1 MENEKMNNTE
11 VEVETN
17 TNEEVTEET
26 PSNEIKSG
34 HMSLSTIGVWG
45 FYGAAL
51 GVRRS
56 FRSTEKCD
64 SKIGVKSCVPKEGTA
79 TFYTEERLGEN
90 DLKLM
95 KKLVLRGTDEAKFAR
110 AIHVQVNIK
119 APLSWW
125 KQFDTY
131 KVGTV
136 RLSDSTM
143 HNILKD
149 QITTESFAASSIIDH
164 PMKLSLAGAATSR
177 TIFMFT
183 IQTLEMLRINWW
195 RIKNTIID
203 KEYLDTYGQE
213 AFDEAVKKRK
223 EGMDTCWRQIID
235 MLPDSYLMEST
246 IDLNYQ
252 VLRNICSAR
261 DGHKLGKDGWDEF
274 IEWAKTLPY
283 AEDLIFNGYKYLV
296 ESSDPIKIQDPE
308 YISSVIKP
316 LNIDDEGESEET
328 TDKEVCKNCTFA
340 EPLEETLDKVLY
352 FCSFRGCA
360 STPDATCHGFKNAA
374 KTFETY
380 NSEELGAAEAEKVV
394 EEAIIY
400 ADNEVY
406 LKENVPEETESD
418 GKNEDFHAVEVENGP
433 IFTEAD
439 ADIRENS

>member
-1 MENEKMNNTE
+1 MKNEKINNTE
-11 VEVETN
+11 VEAESEAN
-17 TNEEVTEET
+17 TKEEVVEET
-26 PSNEIKSG
+26 PANEIKAG

-56 FRSTEKCD
+56 FRSIEKCD
-64 SKIGVKSCVPKEGTA
+64 SVPACLSDTH
-79 TFYTEERLGEN
+79 EEKLGEN

-95 KKLVLRGTDEAKFAR
+95 KKLVLKGTDEAKFAR

-149 QITTESFAASSIIDH
+149 PITTESFAAGSIIDH
-164 PMKLSLAGAATSR
+164 PMRLALAGVATSR
-177 TIFMFT
+177 TIFMIT

-195 RIKNTIID
+195 RMKNTIID

-223 EGMDTCWRQIID
+223 EGMENCWRQIID

-252 VLRNICSAR
+252 VLRNICKAR
-261 DGHKLGKDGWDEF
+261 EGHKLGKDGWEDF
-274 IEWAKTLPY
+274 ITWAKTLPY
-283 AEDLIFNGYKYLV
+283 AEDLIFNQYPCEYTYLV
-296 ESSDPIKIQDPE
+296 GVDLAKSH
-308 YISSVIKP
+308 
-316 LNIDDEGESEET
+316 ESEDTSEENT
-328 TDKEVCKNCTFA
+328 EKTGGEEVCKNCAFA

-352 FCSFRGCA
+352 FCEFRGCA
-360 STPDATCHGFKNAA
+360 CSPDHTCNRFKLKND
-374 KTFETY
+374 
-380 NSEELGAAEAEKVV
+380 SEE
-394 EEAIIY
+394 
-400 ADNEVY
+400 N
-406 LKENVPEETESD
+406 
-418 GKNEDFHAVEVENGP
+418 KNE
-433 IFTEAD
+433 
-439 ADIRENS
+439 

>member
-1 MENEKMNNTE
+1 MDNEEAEKAFCKNCSFAEPLSETLEGVLYFCSFRGCTSTPDATCHGFKNKTKEEIMMENEKMNNTE
-11 VEVETN
+11 VEAETN
-17 TNEEVTEET
+17 TNEEVKDET
-26 PSNEIKSG
+26 PVNEIKCG

-56 FRSTEKCD
+56 FRNTEKCD
-64 SKIGVKSCVPKEGTA
+64 SVPDCLSDIH
-79 TFYTEERLGEN
+79 EEELGEE

-164 PMKLSLAGAATSR
+164 PMKLALAGAATSR

-195 RIKNTIID
+195 RMKNTIID

-252 VLRNICSAR
+252 VLRNICKAR
-261 DGHKLGKDGWDEF
+261 EGHKLGKDGWETF

-283 AEDLIFNGYKYLV
+283 AEDLI
-296 ESSDPIKIQDPE
+296 
-308 YISSVIKP
+308 
-316 LNIDDEGESEET
+316 LN
-328 TDKEVCKNCTFA
+328 
-340 EPLEETLDKVLY
+340 P
-352 FCSFRGCA
+352 
-360 STPDATCHGFKNAA
+360 FK
-374 KTFETY
+374 TY
-380 NSEELGAAEAEKVV
+380 CSEELEAAEAEKIK

-418 GKNEDFHAVEVENGP
+418 CKNEDFHAVDVENGP

-439 ADIRENS
+439 ADIRENG

>member
-1 MENEKMNNTE
+1 MDNEEAGKAFCKNCSFAEPLSETLEGVLYFCSFRGCACSPDHTCHAFKIKTKEEIMMENEKMNNTE
-11 VEVETN
+11 VEAEVN
-17 TNEEVTEET
+17 TNEEVKDET
-26 PSNEIKSG
+26 PVDEIKCG

-64 SKIGVKSCVPKEGTA
+64 SKFDAMSRVPKEGTA
-79 TFYTEERLGEN
+79 TFCTEERLGEE

-95 KKLVLRGTDEAKFAR
+95 KKLILRGTDEAKFAR

-131 KVGTV
+131 KIGTV

-195 RIKNTIID
+195 RMKNTIID

-252 VLRNICSAR
+252 VLRNICKAR
-261 DGHKLGKDGWDEF
+261 EGHKLRKDGWETF

-283 AEDLIFNGYKYLV
+283 AEDLIFGGYKYIV
-296 ESSDPIKIQDPE
+296 EASEPIKIQDPE

-316 LNIDDEGESEET
+316 
-328 TDKEVCKNCTFA
+328 
-340 EPLEETLDKVLY
+340 
-352 FCSFRGCA
+352 
-360 STPDATCHGFKNAA
+360 FK
-374 KTFETY
+374 TY
-380 NSEELGAAEAEKVV
+380 NSEELEASEAEKVS
-394 EEAIIY
+394 EEAIIH
-400 ADNEVY
+400 E
-406 LKENVPEETESD
+406 
-418 GKNEDFHAVEVENGP
+418 VEVENAP

-439 ADIRENS
+439 ADIRENG

>member
-1 MENEKMNNTE
+1 MENEKMNN
-11 VEVETN
+11 VEVEATDD
-17 TNEEVTEET
+17 TNEQEIPVEE
-26 PSNEIKSG
+26 PKCGEMKV
-34 HMSLSTIGVWG
+34 STIGVWG

-64 SKIGVKSCVPKEGTA
+64 STNWRYEGTEDR
-79 TFYTEERLGEN
+79 YILEQLGEE

-110 AIHVQVNIK
+110 AIHVQANIK

-149 QITTESFAASSIIDH
+149 PITVENFAAESIVDH
-164 PMKLSLAGAATSR
+164 PMRLALAGTATSR
-177 TIFMFT
+177 TIFMIT

-195 RIKNTIID
+195 RMKNTIID
-203 KEYLDTYGQE
+203 KEYLDTFGQE

-223 EGMDTCWRQIID
+223 DGMDTCWRQIID

-246 IDLNYQ
+246 VDLNYQ
-252 VLRNICSAR
+252 VLRNICGAR
-261 DGHKLGKDGWDEF
+261 QGHKLGKGGWDVF
-274 IEWAKTLPY
+274 LEWAKTLPY
-283 AEDLIFNGYKYLV
+283 AEDLIFNEYTYLV
-296 ESSDPIKIQDPE
+296 ESSNPIKIQDPE

-316 LNIDDEGESEET
+316 
-328 TDKEVCKNCTFA
+328 
-340 EPLEETLDKVLY
+340 
-352 FCSFRGCA
+352 
-360 STPDATCHGFKNAA
+360 FK
-374 KTFETY
+374 TY
-380 NSEELGAAEAEKVV
+380 NSEELGVDEAEKVK
-394 EEAIIY
+394 EGAIIY

-418 GKNEDFHAVEVENGP
+418 GKNEDFHAVEVENCP

-439 ADIRENS
+439 ADIREND

>member
-11 VEVETN
+11 VNAEAN
-17 TNEEVTEET
+17 TNEEVKEET
-26 PSNEIKSG
+26 PVNEIKSG

-56 FRSTEKCD
+56 FRTVEKCD
-64 SKIGVKSCVPKEGTA
+64 STINVMSRVPKDGSPA
-79 TFYTEERLGEN
+79 TFCTEEKLGEN

-149 QITTESFAASSIIDH
+149 QITVESFAAGSIIDH
-164 PMKLSLAGAATSR
+164 PMKLSLAGVATSR
-177 TIFMFT
+177 TIFMVT

-195 RIKNTIID
+195 RMKNTIID
-203 KEYLDTYGQE
+203 KEYFDTYGRR
-213 AFDEAVKKRK
+213 AFYEAVKKRK
-223 EGMDTCWRQIID
+223 ESMENCWRQIID

-252 VLRNICSAR
+252 VLRNICKAR
-261 DGHKLGKDGWDEF
+261 EGHKLGKDGWETF

-283 AEDLIFNGYKYLV
+283 AEDLIFGGYKYLV
-296 ESSDPIKIQDPE
+296 EASEPIKIQDPE

-316 LNIDDEGESEET
+316 
-328 TDKEVCKNCTFA
+328 
-340 EPLEETLDKVLY
+340 
-352 FCSFRGCA
+352 
-360 STPDATCHGFKNAA
+360 
-374 KTFETY
+374 FETH
-380 NSEELGAAEAEKVV
+380 NSEELGADDAEKVT

-406 LKENVPEETESD
+406 QRVTEPEETDSD
-418 GKNEDFHAVEVENGP
+418 SKNEDFHAVESENTP

-439 ADIRENS
+439 ADIKENS